1 MRRDAAD
8 KLRRVPWSCNGA
20 SAVGRE
26 VLQRAGGK
34 AYVANPFPRWSSSVG
49 GRFRPEHRKAQ
60 PVTLPASDE
69 PLSPHKPRAT
79 HQETNSSHRTFGRAP
94 RREGAES

>member
-26 VLQRAGGK
+26 VLQRAGAK

-49 GRFRPEHRKAQ
+49 GRFQPEHRKA
-60 PVTLPASDE
+60 PPIPLPASDE
-69 PLSPHKPRAT
+69 LLSPKCHRAD
-79 HQETNSSHRTFGRAP
+79 H
-94 RREGAES
+94 